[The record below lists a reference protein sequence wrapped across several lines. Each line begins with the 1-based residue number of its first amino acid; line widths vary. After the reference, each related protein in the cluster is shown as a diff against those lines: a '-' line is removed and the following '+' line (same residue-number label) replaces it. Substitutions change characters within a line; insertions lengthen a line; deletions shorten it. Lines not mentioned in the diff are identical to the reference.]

1 MRGSSQ
7 SYFSFPPIAGHNS
20 WLDALRALAIVLV
33 LFRHG
38 SRIEG
43 VGFASGSFGQNVFS
57 NGWIGVD
64 LFFVLS
70 GYLIAKSLF
79 KRLGK
84 DQQLFSWRYFEAR
97 ILRIVPAYY
106 AVLLLCVIGFFPFFQ
121 VSPEGLEQRFFYHGL
136 FLQDYFGADINVVFW
151 SLGVEEKFYILV
163 PLLILALLRIKSVR
177 WQFAACLVIMSLS
190 PIARF
195 AVFAFQE
202 SIIGYQEF
210 FTQLRSPFHMS
221 LEGFLVGIMVALGER
236 KNWLLPV
243 KIAKPVLLLCLVGL
257 VLWAGSHE
265 FMASINLFDAVLQPL
280 LLSLFF
286 GLMLYCCL
294 GLNNT
299 LLPLEPTARVI
310 ARLSYALYLVHFPLI
325 PLVLVL
331 TKDLGGWAF
340 WSLYLLFS
348 MLGAMALHFL
358 VEKPF
363 LKLKDR
369 PGLQTNP
376 GSLRTAKTQ

>member
-38 SRIEG
+38 SRTEG
-43 VGFASGSFGQNVFS
+43 AGFASGSFVQNVFT

-121 VSPEGLEQRFFYHGL
+121 VSPEGLEQRVFYHGL

-163 PLLILALLRIKSVR
+163 PLLILALLKIKSVR
-177 WQFAACLVIMSLS
+177 WQFAACLVVMSLS
-190 PIARF
+190 P
-195 AVFAFQE
+195 
-202 SIIGYQEF
+202 
-210 FTQLRSPFHMS
+210 
-221 LEGFLVGIMVALGER
+221 VA
-236 KNWLLPV
+236 
-243 KIAKPVLLLCLVGL
+243 
-257 VLWAGSHE
+257 
-265 FMASINLFDAVLQPL
+265 
-280 LLSLFF
+280 
-286 GLMLYCCL
+286 
-294 GLNNT
+294 
-299 LLPLEPTARVI
+299 
-310 ARLSYALYLVHFPLI
+310 
-325 PLVLVL
+325 
-331 TKDLGGWAF
+331 
-340 WSLYLLFS
+340 
-348 MLGAMALHFL
+348 
-358 VEKPF
+358 
-363 LKLKDR
+363 
-369 PGLQTNP
+369 
-376 GSLRTAKTQ
+376 